1 MSLQSVVVT
10 LLKSIILTAHEE
22 VRGLLA
28 RLARSCRSLSLATIT
43 PTVDN
48 NMMMIP
54 EKYILVKKK
63 KGRRRREEKEE
74 KIKVRHLRQD
84 FCQLIKDVFHL
95 HFKFIKR
102 PKLDTCQCPYLLFE
116 ERTEFA

>member
-1 MSLQSVVVT
+1 MIDTAALSVQSVVVT

-63 KGRRRREEKEE
+63 KGRKRREDKS
-74 KIKVRHLRQD
+74 Q
-84 FCQLIKDVFHL
+84 
-95 HFKFIKR
+95 
-102 PKLDTCQCPYLLFE
+102 TFE
-116 ERTEFA
+116 TRFLSINKGCFPLTF